1 MQDRFEGRL
10 FFSSPS
16 FRLPEI
22 YQVQMER
29 ESLSVS
35 LPLPWPQLISKDIHK
50 TNEESN
56 FGHAKRLI
64 RLIIFQD
71 YTLMMASTKKELIQA
86 RDT

>member
-16 FRLPEI
+16 FKLPEI

-35 LPLPWPQLISKDIHK
+35 LPLPWSQLISKDIHK
-50 TNEESN
+50 TNEEPN
-56 FGHAKRLI
+56 FGHAKTDKTDNISRLYFDDGI
-64 RLIIFQD
+64 N
-71 YTLMMASTKKELIQA
+71 KKGTNSSEGY
-86 RDT
+86 